1 MDQPVAEPDDGAKM
15 VNASLNRFVQAIRL
29 VQGLADRDEMTL
41 DRGSHDAIL
50 AESLRSDLFPD
61 RDDLVR
67 CGERVKQ
74 VDANL
79 TLLRRTA
86 SDRG

>member
-1 MDQPVAEPDDGAKM
+1 VDQPVAEPDDGAKM

-29 VQGLADRDEMTL
+29 VQGLADRDQMTL